1 MHMESF
7 QPNSVVR
14 FGTFEVSL
22 QSGEVRKAG
31 LRIRVQQQPMKLLE
45 ILLER
50 PGEVV
55 TREELRS
62 RVWPSESFGDF
73 DQALNIAIGK
83 LRTALG
89 DSAENPRFIETLP
102 KRGYRFIADVS
113 VVDADARPKRQ
124 ELVARDLPAAGPGH
138 KIQGAG
144 LAVVPKRQL
153 WPTRWIIG
161 ALALVI
167 IISLSILSVWRFRS
181 RAPASTGIRSI
192 AVLPLD
198 NLSGDASQ
206 NYFADGMTDELITDL
221 AQISA
226 LRVISR
232 TSVMVY
238 KGARKPLPQIARELN
253 VDAVVEGTVLRSGDR
268 VRITAQLIEAST
280 DKHLWSQSYE
290 GDLRDTL
297 TLQKKVAS
305 AIADQIRINLTP
317 REQAALKNVK
327 VVNPESYESY
337 LKGRYFWNKRT
348 ADGLKVALAYF
359 KEAIEEDPKY
369 AQAYSGLADT
379 YALLGDWQYAVM
391 TPKEAFPQ
399 AKAAAIK
406 ALELDSTLGE
416 AHNSLAFVLDGF
428 DWDFDSAGKEFQ
440 RAIELNPGYA
450 TAHHWYAWHLSL
462 LGRYDEAIAEMRK
475 AENLDPLSLIIN
487 ADLAELLV
495 LAHSDDES
503 IRQSRKTIEMDP
515 NFALAHNQLAQAYLQ
530 EHMYDEAVAELKTA
544 VQLSGGSPAFIANL
558 ARAYV
563 ASGKRSE
570 AVNLLGDLKKRSN
583 PGYSNASEIAMI
595 YTSLGDTDQA
605 MNWLEKGYEERFNP
619 GVLLRPGFDPLRSD
633 SRFQNL
639 VHRIGLPR
647 QPRNSE
653 NNPRGNRDEKE
664 EAHQRSVGASK
675 PGDAVCSGLYFDR
688 ICVDQMTYL
697 RVAGD
702 VARQALLHLA
712 VRLGLPF
719 VLSQMLRP
727 RIHEEYLQI
736 AVRDFSITVDTPPIS
751 PIATPDAGVL
761 MDCLH
766 ELRFAFSNDSVFD
779 RH

>member
-1 MHMESF
+1 ME
-7 QPNSVVR
+7 QPRPSSVVR
-14 FGTFEVSL
+14 FGTYEVSF

-45 ILLER
+45 ILLEH

-62 RVWPSESFGDF
+62 RVWADESFGDF
-73 DQALNIAIGK
+73 DQAVNIAIAK
-83 LRTALG
+83 LRSALG

-113 VVDADARPKRQ
+113 VVDADARPKRP
-124 ELVARDLPAAGPGH
+124 ESAAGDLSATEATEAKDKGDNS
-138 KIQGAG
+138 KDKLQGTG
-144 LAVVPKRQL
+144 LAVAPKPRL
-153 WPTRWIIG
+153 WLTRWVIV
-161 ALALVI
+161 ALTLV
-167 IISLSILSVWRFRS
+167 LILPILFVLLLRS
-181 RAPASTGIRSI
+181 RGRVPAGIRSL

-232 TSVMVY
+232 TSVMAY
-238 KGARKPLPQIARELN
+238 KGARKPMPQIARELN
-253 VDAVVEGTVLRSGDR
+253 VDAVVEGTVLHSGDQ

-290 GDLRDTL
+290 GEFRDTL
-297 TLQKKVAS
+297 ALQKRVARE
-305 AIADQIRINLTP
+305 IADQIRINLTP
-317 REQAALKNVK
+317 QEQAALKNVR
-327 VVNPESYESY
+327 VVNPEAYESY

-348 ADGLKVALAYF
+348 ADGLKAALAYF
-359 KEAIEEDPKY
+359 NQAIEEDPKY

-391 TPKEAFPQ
+391 IPKEAFPK

-406 ALELDSTLGE
+406 ALELDSALGE

-428 DWDFDSAGKEFQ
+428 DWDFDSAGKEFR

-495 LAHSDDES
+495 LAHSYDES
-503 IRQSRKTIEMDP
+503 IQQSRKTIEMDP

-530 EHMYDEAVAELKTA
+530 KHMYDKAVAELQNA
-544 VQLSGGSPAFIANL
+544 VQLSGGSPTSIANL

-563 ASGKRSE
+563 LSGNRSE
-570 AVNLLGDLKKRSN
+570 AEKLLSDLKKRSN

-595 YTSLGDTDQA
+595 YASLGDTDQA
-605 MNWLEKGYEERFNP
+605 MSWLEKGYEERFNP

-639 VHRIGLPR
+639 VHRIGLP
-647 QPRNSE
+647 
-653 NNPRGNRDEKE
+653 GN
-664 EAHQRSVGASK
+664 
-675 PGDAVCSGLYFDR
+675 
-688 ICVDQMTYL
+688 
-697 RVAGD
+697 
-702 VARQALLHLA
+702 
-712 VRLGLPF
+712 
-719 VLSQMLRP
+719 
-727 RIHEEYLQI
+727 
-736 AVRDFSITVDTPPIS
+736 
-751 PIATPDAGVL
+751 
-761 MDCLH
+761 
-766 ELRFAFSNDSVFD
+766 
-779 RH
+779 

>member
-1 MHMESF
+1 MES
-7 QPNSVVR
+7 QPDHSVVR
-14 FGTFEVSL
+14 FGTYEVSL

-45 ILLER
+45 ILLEH

-62 RVWPSESFGDF
+62 RVWPGENFGDF

-83 LRTALG
+83 LRSALG

-113 VVDADARPKRQ
+113 VLDADARPKKPGSAPEDPPATEPGRALQ
-124 ELVARDLPAAGPGH
+124 AAELPVATKARPW
-138 KIQGAG
+138 
-144 LAVVPKRQL
+144 PKRG
-153 WPTRWIIG
+153 IVIG
-161 ALALVI
+161 LALVL
-167 IISLSILSVWRFRS
+167 SLSILSVWLFRS
-181 RAPASTGIRSI
+181 RGGAPPGIRSL
-192 AVLPLD
+192 AVLPLE

-253 VDAVVEGTVLRSGDR
+253 VDAVVEGTVLRSGDQ

-290 GDLRDTL
+290 GELRDTL
-297 TLQKKVAS
+297 ALQNRVAN

-317 REQAALKNVK
+317 QEQAALKNVK
-327 VVNPESYESY
+327 VVNPQAYESY

-359 KEAIEEDPKY
+359 RQAIEEDPKY
-369 AQAYSGLADT
+369 AQPYSGLADT

-406 ALELDSTLGE
+406 AVELDSTLGE

-428 DWDFDSAGKEFQ
+428 DWDLDAGGKEFQ

-462 LGRYDEAIAEMRK
+462 LGRFDEAIVEMRK

-487 ADLAELLV
+487 ADLAELLS
-495 LAHSDDES
+495 LAHSYDES
-503 IRQSRKTIEMDP
+503 IRQSLKTIEMDP

-530 EHMYDEAVAELKTA
+530 KHMYSEAIAELQKA
-544 VQLSGGSPAFIANL
+544 AQLSGDSPTCIANL

-570 AVNLLGDLKKRSN
+570 AVKLLDVLKKRSN
-583 PGYSNASEIAMI
+583 PGYSNAAEIAMI
-595 YTSLGDTDQA
+595 YASLGDADQA
-605 MNWLEKGYEERFNP
+605 MSWLERGFNERFNP

-633 SRFQNL
+633 PRFQNL
-639 VHRIGLPR
+639 VHRIGLP
-647 QPRNSE
+647 
-653 NNPRGNRDEKE
+653 G
-664 EAHQRSVGASK
+664 
-675 PGDAVCSGLYFDR
+675 
-688 ICVDQMTYL
+688 
-697 RVAGD
+697 
-702 VARQALLHLA
+702 
-712 VRLGLPF
+712 
-719 VLSQMLRP
+719 
-727 RIHEEYLQI
+727 
-736 AVRDFSITVDTPPIS
+736 
-751 PIATPDAGVL
+751 
-761 MDCLH
+761 
-766 ELRFAFSNDSVFD
+766 
-779 RH
+779 

>member
-1 MHMESF
+1 VLDFRVKTQEPMGSLP
-7 QPNSVVR
+7 PNCVVR
-14 FGTFEVSL
+14 FGTYEVSL

-31 LRIRVQQQPMKLLE
+31 LRIRVQQQPMKLLG
-45 ILLER
+45 ILLEH

-55 TREELRS
+55 TREELRG
-62 RVWPSESFGDF
+62 RVWPDESFGDF

-113 VVDADARPKRQ
+113 VLETDARPKKL
-124 ELVARDLPAAGPGH
+124 ESVAGDPPAIETG
-138 KIQGAG
+138 QTLQVAG
-144 LAVVPKRQL
+144 LAVARKRRL
-153 WPTRWIIG
+153 WLTRG
-161 ALALVI
+161 AKVALALVI
-167 IISLSILSVWRFRS
+167 IISFSILSGWLFRS
-181 RAPASTGIRSI
+181 RGPAPAAIRSL
-192 AVLPLD
+192 AVLPLE

-232 TSVMVY
+232 TSVMAY

-253 VDAVVEGTVLRSGDR
+253 VDAVVEGTVLHSGDQ

-290 GDLRDTL
+290 GELRDTL
-297 TLQKKVAS
+297 ALQSRVAS

-317 REQAALKNVK
+317 QEQAALKTVK
-327 VVNPESYESY
+327 VVDPEAYESY

-359 KEAIEEDPKY
+359 KQAIEEDPKY
-369 AQAYSGLADT
+369 ARAYSGLADT

-391 TPKEAFPQ
+391 TPKEAFPE

-428 DWDFDSAGKEFQ
+428 DWDLDAGGKEFR

-462 LGRYDEAIAEMRK
+462 LGRFDDAIAEMRK
-475 AENLDPLSLIIN
+475 AESLDPLSLIIN
-487 ADLAELLV
+487 ADLAELLG
-495 LAHSDDES
+495 LAHSYDDS
-503 IRQSRKTIEMDP
+503 IRQSLKTIEMDP

-530 EHMYDEAVAELKTA
+530 KHMYDEAVAELQKA
-544 VQLSGGSPAFIANL
+544 VKLSGNSPTCIANL

-563 ASGKRSE
+563 ASGKRAE
-570 AVNLLGDLKKRSN
+570 AVTLLNTLIKRSTT
-583 PGYSNASEIAMI
+583 GYSNASEIAMI
-595 YTSLGDTDQA
+595 YASLGDTDQA
-605 MNWLEKGYEERFNP
+605 MNWLDKSFEDRFNP

-633 SRFQNL
+633 PRFQSL
-639 VHRIGLPR
+639 VHRVGLP
-647 QPRNSE
+647 
-653 NNPRGNRDEKE
+653 G
-664 EAHQRSVGASK
+664 
-675 PGDAVCSGLYFDR
+675 
-688 ICVDQMTYL
+688 
-697 RVAGD
+697 
-702 VARQALLHLA
+702 
-712 VRLGLPF
+712 
-719 VLSQMLRP
+719 
-727 RIHEEYLQI
+727 
-736 AVRDFSITVDTPPIS
+736 
-751 PIATPDAGVL
+751 
-761 MDCLH
+761 
-766 ELRFAFSNDSVFD
+766 
-779 RH
+779 

>member
-1 MHMESF
+1 MEPSRHT
-7 QPNSVVR
+7 SVVR
-14 FGTFEVSL
+14 FGTYEVSL

-31 LRIRVQQQPMKLLE
+31 MRIRVQQQPLKLLE

-62 RVWPSESFGDF
+62 RVWTDESFGDF
-73 DQALNIAIGK
+73 DQAVNIAIAK
-83 LRTALG
+83 LRSALG

-102 KRGYRFIADVS
+102 KRGYRFIAEVS
-113 VVDADARPKRQ
+113 VVGDNAHTKGR
-124 ELVARDLPAAGPGH
+124 ESVAPGPPATGSMR
-138 KIQGAG
+138 KVQDAG
-144 LAVVPKRQL
+144 LAISPVAPKRRL
-153 WPTRWIIG
+153 WP
-161 ALALVI
+161 ALLVIVASALVL
-167 IISLSILSVWRFRS
+167 SLVILSVWLFRS
-181 RAPASTGIRSI
+181 RVRPPTGIRSL

-232 TSVMVY
+232 TSVMAY

-253 VDAVVEGTVLRSGDR
+253 VDAVVEGTVLRSGDQ

-280 DKHLWSQSYE
+280 DKHLWSQRYE

-297 TLQKKVAS
+297 ALQNRVAS

-317 REQAALKNVK
+317 QEKAALKDAR
-327 VVNPESYESY
+327 VVNPEAYESY
-337 LKGRYFWNKRT
+337 LKGRYFWNKRS

-359 KEAIEEDPKY
+359 KEAIEEDPNY

-391 TPKEAFPQ
+391 TPKEAFPK
-399 AKAAAIK
+399 AKDAAIK
-406 ALELDSTLGE
+406 ALELDSKLGE

-428 DWDFDSAGKEFQ
+428 DWDLDSGGKEFQ

-462 LGRYDEAIAEMRK
+462 LGRYNEAIAEMRK

-487 ADLAELLV
+487 ADLAEMLV
-495 LAHSDDES
+495 LAHSYDES
-503 IRQSRKTIEMDP
+503 IRQSRKTIETDP

-530 EHMYDEAVAELKTA
+530 KHMYDEAVAELQKA
-544 VQLSGGSPAFIANL
+544 VNLSGDSPTCIANL
-558 ARAYV
+558 ARAYI

-570 AVNLLGDLKKRSN
+570 AVKLLGDLKKRSN
-583 PGYSNASEIAMI
+583 PGYSNAAEIAMI
-595 YTSLGDTDQA
+595 YASLGDPDQA
-605 MNWLEKGYEERFNP
+605 MTWLEKGYDERFNP

-639 VHRIGLPR
+639 LHRVGLP
-647 QPRNSE
+647 
-653 NNPRGNRDEKE
+653 G
-664 EAHQRSVGASK
+664 
-675 PGDAVCSGLYFDR
+675 
-688 ICVDQMTYL
+688 
-697 RVAGD
+697 
-702 VARQALLHLA
+702 
-712 VRLGLPF
+712 
-719 VLSQMLRP
+719 
-727 RIHEEYLQI
+727 
-736 AVRDFSITVDTPPIS
+736 
-751 PIATPDAGVL
+751 
-761 MDCLH
+761 
-766 ELRFAFSNDSVFD
+766 
-779 RH
+779 

>member
-1 MHMESF
+1 MLDFRAKYKCPME
-7 QPNSVVR
+7 PLRPASVMR
-14 FGTFEVSL
+14 FGTYEVSF

-31 LRIRVQQQPMKLLE
+31 LRIKVQQQPMKLLE
-45 ILLER
+45 ILLEH

-83 LRTALG
+83 LRTALS

-113 VVDADARPKRQ
+113 VVWADARPKQPETSEGDVPGPESKSPEGKTESGHRVQ
-124 ELVARDLPAAGPGH
+124 DAGRTLAPVAPKHRLGPMRRV
-138 KIQGAG
+138 IVAF
-144 LAVVPKRQL
+144 
-153 WPTRWIIG
+153 
-161 ALALVI
+161 ALVSI
-167 IISLSILSVWRFRS
+167 ISISLSILAVWRFHS
-181 RAPASTGIRSI
+181 QSGAPTSIRSL

-206 NYFADGMTDELITDL
+206 SYFADGMTDELITDL

-232 TSVMVY
+232 TSAMVY

-253 VDAVVEGTVLRSGDR
+253 VDAVVEGTVLRSGDQ

-290 GDLRDTL
+290 GELRDTL
-297 TLQKKVAS
+297 ALQKRVAG

-317 REQAALKNVK
+317 QEQAALKNVK
-327 VVNPESYESY
+327 VVNPEAYESY

-359 KEAIEEDPKY
+359 NEAIEEDPKY
-369 AQAYSGLADT
+369 APAYSGLADT

-406 ALELDSTLGE
+406 ALELDSELGE

-428 DWDFDSAGKEFQ
+428 DWDLDSGGKEFR
-440 RAIELNPGYA
+440 RALELNPGYA

-462 LGRYDEAIAEMRK
+462 LGQYDGAIAEMRK
-475 AENLDPLSLIIN
+475 AESLDPLSLIIN
-487 ADLAELLV
+487 ADLAELLS
-495 LAHSDDES
+495 LAHSYDES

-515 NFALAHNQLAQAYLQ
+515 NFALAHNQLGQAYLQ
-530 EHMYDEAVAELKTA
+530 KHMYDEAVAELQRA
-544 VQLSGGSPAFIANL
+544 VLLSAGSPTCIASL
-558 ARAYV
+558 ARAYI
-563 ASGKRSE
+563 ASGNRGE
-570 AVNLLGDLKKRSN
+570 AEKLLNDLKRRSN

-595 YTSLGDTDQA
+595 YASLGDADQA
-605 MNWLEKGYEERFNP
+605 MNWLGKGYDERFNP
-619 GVLLRPGFDPLRSD
+619 GVLLRPGFDPLRAD
-633 SRFQNL
+633 ARFQ
-639 VHRIGLPR
+639 H
-647 QPRNSE
+647 
-653 NNPRGNRDEKE
+653 
-664 EAHQRSVGASK
+664 
-675 PGDAVCSGLYFDR
+675 
-688 ICVDQMTYL
+688 
-697 RVAGD
+697 
-702 VARQALLHLA
+702 LLHR
-712 VRLGLPF
+712 VGL
-719 VLSQMLRP
+719 S
-727 RIHEEYLQI
+727 
-736 AVRDFSITVDTPPIS
+736 
-751 PIATPDAGVL
+751 G
-761 MDCLH
+761 
-766 ELRFAFSNDSVFD
+766 
-779 RH
+779 